1 MRKTNITQLPT
12 VAYGRIAMKNT
23 RHRETRFLKA
33 RPILKSIGKFVIS
46 LLNLT
51 CLNHS
56 ILLPFAMILRR
67 EKSSPIYPQAPLSVI
82 LTDLSALHA
91 WHHAT
96 PGISAQIDELQ
107 RIAEARTGRSSVM
120 AQGVLCFFNLCAEYF
135 YETYGDP
142 ADQMRSIMLTPSAD
156 EGNSSVTV
164 SPNPTDG
171 ALRIESDNILSIVEI
186 YDSFGKLM
194 LTEQCNG
201 PFCLLDISTLNAG
214 MYLLKVRLDNGTE
227 TNCKVMKK

>member
-1 MRKTNITQLPT
+1 
-12 VAYGRIAMKNT
+12 
-23 RHRETRFLKA
+23 
-33 RPILKSIGKFVIS
+33 
-46 LLNLT
+46 
-51 CLNHS
+51 
-56 ILLPFAMILRR
+56 MILRR

-96 PGISAQIDELQ
+96 PGISSRYAETEVLHQTGLSDASLFASILSDYVDTDKERAEYYNYLSFDALKKELSNWPTATSAQIDELQ

-120 AQGVLCFFNLCAEYF
+120 AQGVLCFFFNLCAEYF

-194 LTEQCNG
+194 LTEQCDG

-214 MYLLKVRLDNGTE
+214 MYLLKVRLDNGTV